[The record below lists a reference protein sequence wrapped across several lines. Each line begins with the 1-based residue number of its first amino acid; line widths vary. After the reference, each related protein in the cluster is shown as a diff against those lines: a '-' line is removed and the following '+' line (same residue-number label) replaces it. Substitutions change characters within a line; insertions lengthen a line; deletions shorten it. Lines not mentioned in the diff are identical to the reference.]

1 MSEPMTAAENLA
13 PVPPVQSQPP
23 GRGAQKIVEFPLRPA
38 RNEFSE
44 PATAATNVA
53 NTLTF
58 DYLSVFHPFLN
69 DDQPLAVS
77 KEVKMSDPTREEIQ
91 AHIAA
96 SEARG
101 ETSLARLEG
110 KLDTISATIIGKIGE
125 LSGQVGEHRRD
136 RNLIIGTIVV
146 AAIAVGGLVVGM
158 ATYGDALFG
167 RGMNVRDVVQAVI
180 KENTVQATKEA
191 PKPQK

>member
-1 MSEPMTAAENLA
+1 
-13 PVPPVQSQPP
+13 
-23 GRGAQKIVEFPLRPA
+23 
-38 RNEFSE
+38 
-44 PATAATNVA
+44 
-53 NTLTF
+53 
-58 DYLSVFHPFLN
+58 
-69 DDQPLAVS
+69 
-77 KEVKMSDPTREEIQ
+77 MSDPTREEIQ

-110 KLDTISATIIGKIGE
+110 KLDTISATIVGKIGE
-125 LSGQVGEHRRD
+125 LSTQVGEHRRD

-146 AAIAVGGLVVGM
+146 AAIAVSGLVVSM

-167 RGMNVRDVVQAVI
+167 RGMNVRDVVQTVL
-180 KENTVQATKEA
+180 KENAIQSA